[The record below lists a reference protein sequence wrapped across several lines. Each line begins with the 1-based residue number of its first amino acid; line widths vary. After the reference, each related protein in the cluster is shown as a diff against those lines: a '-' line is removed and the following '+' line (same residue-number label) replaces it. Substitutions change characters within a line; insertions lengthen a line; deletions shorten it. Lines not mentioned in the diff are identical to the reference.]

1 MRGSGGK
8 VAQIHTSGSEHRY
21 ESLDER
27 AIVLQLL
34 AGHSVYM
41 VAFAFDITPRKV
53 RRIAR
58 KHGINVP

>member
-1 MRGSGGK
+1 M
-8 VAQIHTSGSEHRY
+8 
-21 ESLDER
+21 DER
-27 AIVLQLL
+27 AIILQLL

-58 KHGINVP
+58 KHGINVS